1 MEPQFTYW
9 YGNKCDP
16 CKLDSHRWETI
27 TTHRGI
33 HSSVSGYLGSSDLP
47 QYSRSSGIK
56 QNVGLTW
63 IQFHAYIQPGQPWS
77 LLDLPHT
84 RSSSVQIFTDV
95 GRTVQVGRI
104 FYDLPSIN
112 HKVSSWPICYLY
124 DKLSGT
130 WFSSNVRVG
139 SKLSWESWL
148 TWGYFGYLNSRQQTQ
163 S

>member
-33 HSSVSGYLGSSDLP
+33 YSSVSGYLGSSGLP

-84 RSSSVQIFTDV
+84 RSRAEAHPRSRYSQMWTTTTTRCPV
-95 GRTVQVGRI
+95 GLHVIYMINFLGPDLAPASQLGPNCPGNHGWPEDILGIWTVANQHNLNV
-104 FYDLPSIN
+104 LP
-112 HKVSSWPICYLY
+112 
-124 DKLSGT
+124 
-130 WFSSNVRVG
+130 
-139 SKLSWESWL
+139 
-148 TWGYFGYLNSRQQTQ
+148 
-163 S
+163 